1 MKTNE
6 ILTEGPVWDKVKKF
20 VAPTPAQSGQ
30 SERAKEI
37 KEKTNLLWASLSR
50 NLTSYRTAHGEDP
63 PEFADFVVKYTDRY
77 FKKPTT
83 IPRLKNPAIV
93 SSDDSKAIYDYLAGR
108 MAESLGGA
116 SEETPPAPP
125 AAPAPPNTTPAPPAA
140 PAPNTTPAPLAP
152 KIDAATFTAN
162 LQSEWD
168 KFVDSGKKA
177 SPELRQL
184 IKRMWLDAGGI
195 KAESKKN
202 QKKKL

>member
-63 PEFADFVVKYTDRY
+63 QEFADFVVNYADKY

-83 IPRLKNPAIV
+83 VPRLKNPAIV
-93 SSDDSKAIYDYLAGR
+93 SADDAKAIYDYLAGR
-108 MAESLGGA
+108 IAESLGGG
-116 SEETPPAPP
+116 TPPATTPP
-125 AAPAPPNTTPAPPAA
+125 ATTPTTPPA
-140 PAPNTTPAPLAP
+140 NM
-152 KIDAATFTAN
+152 FAN
-162 LQSEWD
+162 ANNLKTEWD
-168 KFVDSGKKA
+168 KFMLSSPGA
-177 SPELRQL
+177 SPILKKVIQ
-184 IKRMWLDAGGI
+184 RMWNDAR
-195 KAESKKN
+195 
-202 QKKKL
+202 KKL